1 MFFQPDPYVKL
12 RILPGESQTLL
23 PHHGQE
29 ARSAVAENTVN
40 PTWKR
45 QVRRKPEGDRARGGP
60 ASLLPRSGSRE
71 PGKGL
76 CICLSIISLGSL
88 AAFGSV
94 YD

>member
-45 QVRRKPEGDRARGGP
+45 QVRLEGDHSRGGP
-60 ASLLPRSGSRE
+60 APPGSRE
-71 PGKGL
+71 
-76 CICLSIISLGSL
+76 LGQEL
-88 AAFGSV
+88 FFFA
-94 YD
+94 